1 MQCRH
6 IRCGP
11 TGLRSG
17 QRAKVFLS
25 TSQQIRFILNSLS
38 YTRNEP
44 GGEKLWRGRNVPL
57 PEEKLLAELKKTA

>member
-1 MQCRH
+1 VL
-6 IRCGP
+6 P
-11 TGLRSG
+11 
-17 QRAKVFLS
+17 S

-44 GGEKLWRGRNVPL
+44 GGAKLWRGRNVPL